1 MLPREQRRRHD
12 DRGLLAVDRRREGC
26 AQRDLGLAEADVA
39 ADQPIHRPARPE
51 IVDRRLDRL
60 RLVLR
65 LVIGEARAEFV
76 VEPLGR
82 NQARGGAGQAL
93 RGDAHQLARH
103 LADALLQPRLAGL
116 PARRTQPV
124 EFAVLRAEAREQ
136 FQVLD
141 GQEQPVAAGVVNLE
155 AIVRRARRLDRLQAD
170 ETADA
175 VVDVHDEIARR
186 QRRGLGEHIL
196 RAPFPPALPHQPIA
210 ENVLL
215 ADDGEIGGLEAMLE
229 RDHRERQRAGAHPLR
244 LRPGGDE
251 LDRFQAVLGEHVAE
265 PLARAVAPARDDDPE
280 PALAQRP
287 DVRGRRLEH
296 VDVLVLPLGSEV
308 APDPA
313 AAVESLRVRR
323 GLERRQSRE
332 RAGREPLAPFVG
344 LEIEPVRL
352 QRPIVGVRR
361 VRFVGGLA
369 RGIIIR
375 DQREA
380 RVGGLLG
387 ARVEHD
393 GRLRDIVEHRV
404 QPLVEQRQPMFE
416 ADRAAAL
423 AHRLVERIAASRRA
437 EFGGVALA
445 KAADRLGGELR
456 FAHRHEI
463 ERAELADAALRLRIE
478 RADRFQRVA
487 EEIEPHRGGRAGRPE
502 IENAAALGVI
512 ADVAHHRRAR
522 EPIGFQPD
530 REIRHAHAV
539 ARRRR
544 KSRRRDE
551 RLRRDALRHRVDRC
565 DEHAR
570 PLHGAARQRE
580 PRERGHALRGDRRI
594 GRNAIVGLAVP
605 ARQIERLDL
614 RRGEGERVDEALR
627 AQTVARDES

>member
-1 MLPREQRRRHD
+1 MRGQTIERLAAAIALAQQRLAHDQRIERRDEGAHGEPVDRRRRDDREIAHARHRQLQRARDRRRRQRQHMHLGAQLLQPLLVADAEMLLLVDHDEAEVLELDGLAEHGVGADDDVDAAFGEPLLGLALLGGRDHAREPADPDRQAGEALREIGVVLPREQRRRHD

-39 ADQPIHRPARPE
+39 ADQPIHRPARRE

-82 NQARGGAGQAL
+82 NQARGGAGEAL
-93 RGDAHQLARH
+93 RGDAHQFARH

-141 GQEQPVAAGVVNLE
+141 GQEQPVAAGVVDLE

-196 RAPFPPALPHQPIA
+196 RAPLPPALPHQPIA

-280 PALAQRP
+280 PAPAQRP

-313 AAVESLRVRR
+313 AAVESLARPTRTRTASVA
-323 GLERRQSRE
+323 
-332 RAGREPLAPFVG
+332 RAGR
-344 LEIEPVRL
+344 R
-352 QRPIVGVRR
+352 
-361 VRFVGGLA
+361 
-369 RGIIIR
+369 
-375 DQREA
+375 
-380 RVGGLLG
+380 
-387 ARVEHD
+387 
-393 GRLRDIVEHRV
+393 
-404 QPLVEQRQPMFE
+404 
-416 ADRAAAL
+416 
-423 AHRLVERIAASRRA
+423 ASRS
-437 EFGGVALA
+437 
-445 KAADRLGGELR
+445 
-456 FAHRHEI
+456 RHSS
-463 ERAELADAALRLRIE
+463 A
-478 RADRFQRVA
+478 
-487 EEIEPHRGGRAGRPE
+487 
-502 IENAAALGVI
+502 
-512 ADVAHHRRAR
+512 
-522 EPIGFQPD
+522 
-530 REIRHAHAV
+530 
-539 ARRRR
+539 
-544 KSRRRDE
+544 SR
-551 RLRRDALRHRVDRC
+551 
-565 DEHAR
+565 
-570 PLHGAARQRE
+570 
-580 PRERGHALRGDRRI
+580 
-594 GRNAIVGLAVP
+594 
-605 ARQIERLDL
+605 
-614 RRGEGERVDEALR
+614 
-627 AQTVARDES
+627 